1 MSSGQ
6 NVDSELR
13 EIAQALADSGSY
25 EDSWDIEMA
34 LLARGHS
41 PAVARRVTADDA
53 VRASLDERC
62 FNALRR
68 RA

>member
-1 MSSGQ
+1 MSNGHD
-6 NVDSELR
+6 VDGSLR
-13 EIAQALADSGSY
+13 EIAQALADSGSC

-41 PAVARRVTADDA
+41 PAVARRITADDA
-53 VRASLDERC
+53 MRTSLDQRC

-68 RA
+68 TA